1 MRCST
6 SLAAAFGA
14 LVAAAQAQQ
23 SPAPTP
29 DAVDAGYP
37 VVITPARLRQSL
49 ADVPASV
56 SVITGEMLRQY
67 GIRSVP
73 EALRL
78 VPGMAVTHASGPDYR
93 VSYHGTNILSPRR
106 MNVLIDGISVYR
118 PAFSEVMWGQLP
130 VVVEDIDRIEVTRG
144 PNSAAYG
151 PNSMLAVVN
160 IITKH
165 PNDVDRAYAAV
176 TVGSQSS
183 TDVAG
188 RVAFSIGS
196 SSVSLTA
203 QRSRTDGY
211 DELAQDRSG
220 HDGLTRRMID
230 VRSQTALS
238 QADSVSLRAALV
250 QGTYEVAFAD
260 DFQLS
265 YPDRRYRDSYVGG
278 VWTRQ
283 LSANQELRLRLDHAR
298 QRDRQSWR
306 TCLPTLVLLPEMFE
320 LWRANPRY
328 ADSLIAG
335 VPPTGG
341 SPSDDAVAA
350 AAIVAIRALG
360 ADALS
365 PSCVSPNQDTLQF
378 RTDVELQGTRVV
390 SERIRYVVGLGARRQ
405 GVDSQTFFGGR
416 ISSNLHWVF
425 GNAEARPM
433 PWLTLNAG
441 GYYERNSLSPSTF
454 SPRLAANLR
463 VAPEHTL
470 RLVLSRG
477 SRSPDIHEQR
487 ANWSYTFNDVSPP
500 INGSSTARFYQSRF
514 GPRNLVSE
522 RIRSLEVGYLV
533 NLQRLGL
540 LADFKVFSDKL
551 SSLISERT
559 NLAGGAPTNGGTVK
573 LRGVEAQVSVAISP
587 RWSGFANYAYLE
599 NVGANRP
606 LERSQYSR
614 HSGSLGLS
622 HDFGSGWRASLAYIG
637 ASGDGLAESRYG
649 RSDLT
654 LLKSGRA
661 GSVDWM
667 ATIGLRRLDNP
678 VVSYANGDTSRL
690 FSRFDDRLQGFAQL
704 SLRLP

>member
-6 SLAAAFGA
+6 SLAAAFGV
-14 LVAAAQAQQ
+14 LVAAAHAQH
-23 SPAPTP
+23 SPVGSQ

-118 PAFSEVMWGQLP
+118 PAFSEVNWSQLP

-160 IITKH
+160 IITRH
-165 PNDVDRAYAAV
+165 PNDVDRAFAAV

-183 TDVAG
+183 TDATA
-188 RVAFSIGS
+188 RVAFSVGS

-230 VRSQTALS
+230 IRSQTALS
-238 QADSVSLRAALV
+238 QADSVSLRAAMV
-250 QGTYEVAFAD
+250 QGIYEVPFAD
-260 DFQLS
+260 DFQVS
-265 YPDRRYRDSYVGG
+265 YPDRRYRDSYLAGA
-278 VWTRQ
+278 WTRQ
-283 LSANQELRLRLDHAR
+283 LSPNHELRLRLDHAR

-341 SPSDDAVAA
+341 SPSDDALAA
-350 AAIVAIRALG
+350 AAIAAIRALG
-360 ADALS
+360 AGALS

-390 SERIRYVVGLGARRQ
+390 SEQIRYVMGIGARRQ
-405 GVDSQTFFGGR
+405 GVASETFFGGR
-416 ISSNLHWVF
+416 VSSNLHWVF
-425 GNAEARPM
+425 GNAEVRPT

-463 VAPEHTL
+463 VAPEQAL

-487 ANWSYTFNDVSPP
+487 TNWSYLFTDVSPP
-500 INGSSTARFYQSRF
+500 INGSSTARFYQSRV
-514 GPRNLVSE
+514 GPGNLVSE
-522 RIRSLEVGYLV
+522 RIRSVEVGYLV
-533 NLQRLGL
+533 NLQRLGV

-559 NLAGGAPTNGGTVK
+559 NLAGGVPTNGGAVK
-573 LRGVEAQVSVAISP
+573 LRGAEAQVSVAISP
-587 RWSGFANYAYLE
+587 QWSGFANYAYVE
-599 NVGANRP
+599 NIGANKP
-606 LERSQYSR
+606 LERSHYSR
-614 HSGSLGLS
+614 HSGSLGVS
-622 HDFGSGWRASLAYIG
+622 HDFGAGWRASLAYFG

-654 LLKSGRA
+654 LLKSARA
-661 GSVDWM
+661 GSLDWT

-678 VVSYANGDTSRL
+678 VVSYANGDASRL